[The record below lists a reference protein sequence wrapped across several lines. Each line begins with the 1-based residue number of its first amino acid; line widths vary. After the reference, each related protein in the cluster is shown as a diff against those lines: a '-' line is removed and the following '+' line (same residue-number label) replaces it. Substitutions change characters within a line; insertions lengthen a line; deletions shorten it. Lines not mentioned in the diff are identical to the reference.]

1 MKEIEARIVRRAGRC
16 TPVLCRPRKRR
27 PGAGYIRHRRLNAD
41 HEGISIYKLTDT
53 TGYILVSDQG
63 ANRFQIFSR
72 EGTKA
77 NPFEH
82 KLLKIA
88 NVAARQSD
96 GSDITATPL
105 NGTFK
110 HGIFVVMSTDKTF
123 HYYR

>member
-1 MKEIEARIVRRAGRC
+1 M
-16 TPVLCRPRKRR
+16 
-27 PGAGYIRHRRLNAD
+27 N
-41 HEGISIYKLTDT
+41 DT
-53 TGYILVSDQG
+53 TGYILVSGQG

-96 GSDITATPL
+96 GSDVTATPL